1 MEDTIEK
8 SKAYFDSGFGCA
20 ESVLK
25 AIAEHHNIH
34 SETIP
39 RIATGFCAGMARTG
53 GTCGAVTGAVLALNL
68 LLGRNHA
75 EGDKEKNYE
84 AVQKLIAGFRI
95 SFGDVSCPGLTGVD
109 LGTEK
114 GHMEFDEKNLHDK
127 CREFVGEA
135 TRMVMKLV
143 HSE

>member
-1 MEDTIEK
+1 MENVVEK
-8 SKAYFDSGFGCA
+8 SKSYFDSGFGCA

-34 SETIP
+34 SEIIP
-39 RIATGFCAGMARTG
+39 RIATGFCGGMARTG

-75 EGDKEKNYE
+75 EGDKEDNYE
-84 AVQKLIAGFRI
+84 AVQKLIAGFR
-95 SFGDVSCPGLTGVD
+95 SRFGDISCPGLTGVD
-109 LGTEK
+109 LGTEE
-114 GHMEFDEKNLHDK
+114 GRIEFDARNLHVK

-135 TRMVMKLV
+135 TRMVLNLV
-143 HSE
+143 DGE